1 MKLFM
6 TPTSPYSRRARIA
19 IIEAG
24 YRNQCE
30 EIDVSPIPENLDT
43 LLCAHPSGKAPTL
56 LLDNGIGLS
65 ECILIA
71 QHMNDISEG
80 KLYPKDPAERLSC
93 QTIESIGSVLMDS
106 LFTRSSQNRLDASE
120 QSPTILKKETDRSK
134 RLYRA
139 LDEIV
144 SELEGKKHMG
154 ALTVA
159 CALSYADWRGAEDN
173 WRVKHP
179 RLDAWMKEIKQHQS
193 FATTSRPNA

>member
-43 LLCAHPSGKAPTL
+43 LLSAHPSGKAPTL

-80 KLYPKDPAERLSC
+80 KLYPEDPAERLSC
-93 QTIESIGSVLMDS
+93 QTMESIGSVLMDS
-106 LFTRSSQNRLDASE
+106 LFARSSQNRLDASE
-120 QSPTILKKETDRSK
+120 QSHTILKKETDRSN

-144 SELEGKKHMG
+144 SDLEGKKHMG

-179 RLDAWMKEIKQHQS
+179 RLDAWMEEIEQHQS
-193 FATTSRPNA
+193 FAATSRPNA

>member
-43 LLCAHPSGKAPTL
+43 LLSAHPSGKAPTL

-71 QHMNDISEG
+71 QHMNDASEG

-93 QTIESIGSVLMDS
+93 QTMESIGSVLMDS
-106 LFTRSSQNRLDASE
+106 LFARSSQNRLDASE
-120 QSPTILKKETDRSK
+120 QSPTILKKETDRSN

-179 RLDAWMKEIKQHQS
+179 RLDDWMKEIEQHQS
-193 FATTSRPNA
+193 FAITSRPNA